1 MDDAVLA
8 RAAGAVLSATA
19 GGLDLA
25 AVEAAR
31 ARLKGIVDHTPC
43 TLSRT
48 LSSLTGSTCW
58 IKFEN
63 VQRTG
68 SFKERGA
75 ANLLLQLGAD
85 ERRRGVIA
93 ASAGNHGLAVAHHA
107 AKLGIPATIVM
118 PEWAPLVKVTSA
130 RRDGAEIVLFGGN
143 FDEAYDHA
151 VEIARARDLVFV
163 HPFDD
168 PRIIAGQGT
177 IALEVLE
184 QVPEADAIIVPVGG
198 GGLAGGVGVA
208 AKARRPQVRIVGVQT
223 SVLPSMRQALAD
235 GAPVRLDAAS
245 TIADGI
251 AVREVRPR
259 TLALA
264 QAYVDD
270 LVTVTEEEL
279 ARAVLLLVE
288 IEKTVVEGAGAAPLA
303 ALLNRALGLER
314 RTVVLVLSG
323 GNIDVTMLARII
335 ERGLVKDG
343 RLVRLSVLLRDRP
356 GALARLTALIAEERA
371 NVVHI
376 EHDRAFAR
384 WTAIGE
390 TEVAITLETPGRDH
404 VDRLLARL
412 REAGYRVQEEGA

>member
-1 MDDAVLA
+1 MDGAGA
-8 RAAGAVLSATA
+8 SRAAGAVLS
-19 GGLDLA
+19 GDGVGLA

-31 ARLKGIVDHTPC
+31 ARLAGVVAVTPC
-43 TLSRT
+43 TLSHT
-48 LSSLTGSTCW
+48 LSGLTGARCW
-58 IKFEN
+58 VKLEN
-63 VQRTG
+63 LQMTG

-75 ANLLLQLGAD
+75 ANLLLQLPAE

-107 AKLGIPATIVM
+107 AKLAIPAVIVM

-130 RRDGAEIVLFGGN
+130 RREGAEVILSGGS

-151 VEIARARDLVFV
+151 AAIGAARDLVLV

-168 PRIIAGQGT
+168 ARIIAGQGT
-177 IALEVLE
+177 IGLEILDQRPDV
-184 QVPEADAIIVPVGG
+184 DAVVVAVGG

-208 AKARRPQVRIVGVQT
+208 VKSRRPEVRVIGVQT
-223 SVLPSMRQALAD
+223 DALPSMRRALAA
-235 GAPVRLDAAS
+235 GQPVRLEAAS

-251 AVREVRPR
+251 AVREVRAR

-264 QAYVDD
+264 KTYVDD
-270 LVTVTEEEL
+270 LVTVGEEEL
-279 ARAVLLLVE
+279 ARAILLLLE

-303 ALLNRALGLER
+303 ALLNRDLGLAG

-323 GNIDVTMLARII
+323 GNIDVTMVARII

-343 RLVRLSVLLRDRP
+343 RLVRLAVLLRDRP
-356 GALARLTALIAEERA
+356 GALARLTALVAEERA

-390 TEVAITLETPGRDH
+390 TEVALTLETSGRDH
-404 VDRLLARL
+404 VERLLGRL
-412 REAGYRVQEEGA
+412 RAAGYRADEQGL